1 MYACKNCGKTV
12 EEKNQLYKGLCM
24 DCYHQYLLEKIDNYA
39 KAMKKPTL
47 YQEKKPNRFVSF
59 IKKLF
64 KRKEK

>member
-24 DCYHQYLLEKIDNYA
+24 DCYHQYLLDKIDNYQ
-39 KAMKKPTL
+39 KAMEKPTV
-47 YQEKKPNRFVSF
+47 YQEKKPNPFLSF